1 MDVPKMEQERSLV
14 VEVGSLDDHLNGMQ
28 RCLSDIH
35 AEQKPGALLQSPL
48 SHLVCRRC
56 DTNFALSSP
65 KAHVLLELSN
75 VRPSNQSDHAM
86 CEVDV
91 ELSAECSFQTLGYS
105 LSSTLYGYGL
115 ETVWEKDHSIAK
127 ISCPKCS

>member
-1 MDVPKMEQERSLV
+1 MEQERSVV
-14 VEVGSLDDHLNGMQ
+14 VEVGSLDEDLDGML

-56 DTNFALSSP
+56 VTNFGLSSP
-65 KAHVLLELSN
+65 KAHVVLKSSN
-75 VRPSNQSDHAM
+75 VKSSNRSDHAM

-91 ELSAECSFQTLGYS
+91 ELSAKCSFQTLGYF
-105 LSSTLYGYGL
+105 LSSTLYGCDL
-115 ETVWEKDHSIAK
+115 ETEWEEDHSVAK
-127 ISCPKCS
+127 RSCPKGS